1 MYWQRKNVLVSC
13 QNIGKLIETSKFTSN
28 MEAKIWGFASY
39 ILVGY
44 KTTLLSDKS
53 DRTSK
58 DQLHSK
64 IQQTDGEFYSQQK

>member
-1 MYWQRKNVLVSC
+1 
-13 QNIGKLIETSKFTSN
+13 
-28 MEAKIWGFASY
+28 MEARIWGFSSY

-58 DQLHSK
+58 NQLHSK
-64 IQQTDGEFYSQQK
+64 IQQTDGKFYSQQK